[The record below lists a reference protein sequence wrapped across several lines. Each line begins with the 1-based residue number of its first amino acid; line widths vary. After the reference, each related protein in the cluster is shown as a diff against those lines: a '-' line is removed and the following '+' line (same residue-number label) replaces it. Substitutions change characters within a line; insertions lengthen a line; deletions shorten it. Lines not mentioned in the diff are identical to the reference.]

1 MKNFLLFGGEIYY
14 AGGGMEDFIKDFD
27 TLQEATEFANSV
39 FAGYGSPM
47 EDRICTD
54 RPFSES
60 AFIQWWHVFDTAEC
74 SIVAKSKDE
83 PH

>member
-14 AGGGMEDFIKDFD
+14 AGGGMEDFIKD
-27 TLQEATEFANSV
+27 LV

-47 EDRICTD
+47 EDRTFTD
-54 RPFSES
+54 RPFSEI
-60 AFIQWWHVFDTAEC
+60 ACVQWWHIFDM
-74 SIVAKSKDE
+74 SKGLISAKSEAE